1 MTTMT
6 TPDRINATLARRL
19 AAVRAEREAA
29 HAGSY
34 SAESFA
40 RWIASA
46 RRSNALRAALLDRLE
61 SATPTHHRQAA

>member
-1 MTTMT
+1 MT
-6 TPDRINATLARRL
+6 TPDRINVTLARRL
-19 AAVRAEREAA
+19 AAARAEREAA
-29 HAGSY
+29 NAGCWSV
-34 SAESFA
+34 EKFA